1 MDTKTKAAIALL
13 KKHGYKI
20 SKPKEKS
27 IARELMNAAFAKA
40 AAPIIKTKNLT
51 IRKISLT
58 AIKQKFFDECLDELF
73 TGTKRAAFDDN
84 KPKPW
89 TSKTVTQDIH
99 THGEFKRFKLI
110 ERHIKLDM
118 NATRTFFD
126 EDYRPAGDRVVVRK
140 RSYKKKK

>member
-27 IARELMNAAFAKA
+27 IARELMNGAFCKA

-110 ERHIKLDM
+110 ERHVKM
-118 NATRTFFD
+118 NMEMVKTLFD

>member
-1 MDTKTKAAIALL
+1 
-13 KKHGYKI
+13 
-20 SKPKEKS
+20 
-27 IARELMNAAFAKA
+27 MNGAFCKA
-40 AAPIIKTKNLT
+40 AASIIKTKNLT

-99 THGEFKRFKLI
+99 THGEFKRFKLL
-110 ERHIKLDM
+110 ERHVKM
-118 NATRTFFD
+118 NMEMVKTFFD